1 MLHVLGRSLE
11 YTGSTQAV
19 VAFLHDNWNFPES
32 ASALESTWRVYLSEE
47 PQAPPRAV
55 VDAPHDVGIFDT
67 RHVHARPDEFWIL
80 QGESG
85 VRVQVGLQAAK
96 VDMYGDPFTAW
107 LALHGGISGALGAS
121 GLIHMHAAAIGKDGQ
136 TVVLLGP
143 SGRGKST
150 TMVRAVGFG
159 WRPMA
164 EDGCWL
170 EPVSLRLFGMDRSLR
185 LLPDALDVLH
195 SVAPGLDPVP
205 GTDGKYTIP
214 FADLGG
220 RLDDR
225 LLTDLV
231 LLERRPGAP
240 SAWEPLSQTE
250 AVMAL
255 YEAAGVP
262 HTANH
267 RAFAAAAFGD
277 IVGRTTLARLR
288 LGDTELPL

>member
-1 MLHVLGRSLE
+1 MR
-11 YTGSTQAV
+11 Y
-19 VAFLHDNWNFPES
+19 
-32 ASALESTWRVYLSEE
+32 
-47 PQAPPRAV
+47 
-55 VDAPHDVGIFDT
+55 DV
-67 RHVHARPDEFWIL
+67 
-80 QGESG
+80 
-85 VRVQVGLQAAK
+85 LQACHIRRTT
-96 VDMYGDPFTAW
+96 GLDPVPR
-107 LALHGGISGALGAS
+107 H
-121 GLIHMHAAAIGKDGQ
+121 AIGKY
-136 TVVLLGP
+136 TIPFAGP
-143 SGRGKST
+143 RWQGST
-150 TMVRAVGFG
+150 TSVAV
-159 WRPMA
+159 
-164 EDGCWL
+164 
-170 EPVSLRLFGMDRSLR
+170 
-185 LLPDALDVLH
+185 DVLH

-240 SAWEPLSQTE
+240 SAWESLSQTE

-262 HTANH
+262 YTANH